1 MQTRQRL
8 MVMAR
13 FLAIL
18 ILLLQGRAAAED
30 SALQHGIQATM
41 HAFFQALTSAFPWS
55 LDEQQFQ
62 APEHRQ
68 RILEALRAL
77 AQYAGQLETHGQDVP
92 QSFGFLRRS
101 LARRAQDAAQR

>member
-30 SALQHGIQATM
+30 SALQRGIQATM

-55 LDEQQFQ
+55 LDEQQF
-62 APEHRQ
+62 
-68 RILEALRAL
+68 
-77 AQYAGQLETHGQDVP
+77 
-92 QSFGFLRRS
+92 
-101 LARRAQDAAQR
+101 